1 MKIRELHSDI
11 ERYLE
16 HDCYC
21 PNEIYGTDGFGYRLH
36 YADDECEKLVETN
49 NFIACITEY
58 AFGEKVDKPMM
69 LVFFIDRE
77 DSGYIFD
84 AVSYDATENNVSGLL
99 NYVKTGKK
107 FTEDYFNKDWNKG
120 MKEIL
125 SMCNM
130 VMID

>member
-49 NFIACITEY
+49 NFIACVTEY

-107 FTEDYFNKDWNKG
+107 FTEDHFNKDWNKG

>member
-1 MKIRELHSDI
+1 
-11 ERYLE
+11 
-16 HDCYC
+16 
-21 PNEIYGTDGFGYRLH
+21 
-36 YADDECEKLVETN
+36 
-49 NFIACITEY
+49 
-58 AFGEKVDKPMM
+58 MM